1 MLLYKGMK
9 IKCDCKVLPPKGYS
23 AITLFGTV
31 YTRKSEGEV
40 VAYLQTDKGKI
51 WINHEAIHIMQK
63 RACRNSWILFY
74 ALYIFYFFKMW
85 PFYTTKWDM
94 AYKTIPFEAEA
105 YACQEMID
113 KNESGWKKYVKTN
126 KMRKAWYNISLPG
139 ILQRQKIEPNLF
151 LVTSYE

>member
-1 MLLYKGMK
+1 
-9 IKCDCKVLPPKGYS
+9 
-23 AITLFGTV
+23 
-31 YTRKSEGEV
+31 
-40 VAYLQTDKGKI
+40 
-51 WINHEAIHIMQK
+51 
-63 RACRNSWILFY
+63 
-74 ALYIFYFFKMW
+74 MW